1 MNDISTQFQALALH
15 HRPSQL
21 EMIQAVTECFKQ
33 SHVLCVEAPTGT
45 GKTLAYLLGAQALLD
60 AKKKLV
66 ISTATIALQE
76 QLIQSDLPLLERLV
90 NKKFHY
96 ATAKGRGNYLC
107 LANLKEAI
115 ANPELFDD
123 DSYLEKIAQYTE
135 TPFWNGD
142 REELSISVTDKQWSR
157 ITTTSSGCSGK
168 NCEFYESCYYF
179 KARNKLF
186 SADIVVTNHSLL
198 LADIDLGMGVLLPD
212 PKQTAYVIDEAHQ
225 LPLRA
230 LSHFAKHSGLTPA
243 IDWLN
248 QISSN
253 ISRGIT
259 QKFISPDWQAKITN
273 LSLGLIQPLK
283 LLQQQLNVNSAHFQE
298 GVWRIV
304 HEEEPILSTVREIN
318 KLARELHA
326 YLHQILTHLNRLIE
340 SERQTPETSESTSD
354 LSRYVT
360 QFNFLMSRGD
370 AFCQTWELFCA
381 TPGPKEAPIARWFEQ
396 KGEDFWAY
404 ASPINISQVLKTQCW
419 DKITQGVVLCSATL
433 RSLGQFDNFLRKS
446 GLKHIEKLRCQ
457 QLPPIFDYSKSVL
470 FIPSMRYEPSG
481 SSQALHRQEALNL
494 IEQLLIPQ
502 SGNLVL
508 FTSISAMQESFGL
521 LSDDQRERV
530 LMQGTLSR
538 SQLLDTH
545 KKRIDAGEGSV
556 LFGLASLAEGIDLPA
571 RYCQH
576 VIIHKLPFAVPSD
589 PIELTRSEWL
599 TRHQLNPFALAT
611 LPETAMRLTQ
621 YVGRLIR
628 QEGDFGIVSI
638 LDRRLYSKAY
648 AKGLLNDLPPFVRLI
663 NQPITALKQHPATR
677 SLYASGSDL
686 TQG

>member
-1 MNDISTQFQALALH
+1 MNDISTQFDALALH

-21 EMIQAVTECFKQ
+21 DMIQAVTECFKQ
-33 SHVLCVEAPTGT
+33 SHILCVEAPTGT
-45 GKTLAYLLGAQALLD
+45 GKTLAYLLGAQGLLE
-60 AKKKLV
+60 AKKKLI

-96 ATAKGRGNYLC
+96 AIAKGRGNYVC
-107 LANLKEAI
+107 LANLNDAV
-115 ANPELFDD
+115 ANPDLFEDD
-123 DSYLEKIAQYTE
+123 HYLEHVTQQTE

-142 REELSISVTDKQWSR
+142 REELSIKINDKQWSR

-168 NCEFYESCYYF
+168 QCEFYDNCYYF

-212 PKQTAYVIDEAHQ
+212 PKQSGYVIDEAHQ

-230 LSHFAKHSGLTPA
+230 LSHFAKQSGLTPA

-259 QKFISPDWQAKITN
+259 HKFVSPDWQGKITSS
-273 LSLGLIQPLK
+273 SLGLIQPLK
-283 LLQQQLNVNSAHFQE
+283 LLQQQLNANMMHFQE
-298 GVWRIV
+298 GIWRIV

-326 YLHQILTHLNRLIE
+326 TLHQILTHLNRQIDV
-340 SERQTPETSESTSD
+340 ERQNPETADTTSD

-360 QFNFLMSRGD
+360 QFNFLMSRAD
-370 AFCQTWELFCA
+370 AFCQTWEVFCA
-381 TPGPKEAPIARWFEQ
+381 TPGPKEAPTARWFEQ
-396 KGEDFWAY
+396 KGDDFWVY
-404 ASPINISQVLKTQCW
+404 ASPINISQVLKTQYW
-419 DKITQGVVLCSATL
+419 DKLTQGALLCSATL
-433 RSLGQFDNFLRKS
+433 KSLGQFDNFLRKT
-446 GLKHIEKLRCQ
+446 GLKQSEHLQTQ

-481 SSQALHRQEALNL
+481 STQGLHRQEALDL
-494 IEQLLIPQ
+494 IKALIIAHT
-502 SGNLVL
+502 GNLVL
-508 FTSISAMQESFGL
+508 FTSISAMQETYGM
-521 LSDDQRERV
+521 LSENLKERV

-545 KKRIDAGEGSV
+545 KKRIDAGEGSI

-599 TRHQLNPFALAT
+599 TRHQLNPFTLAT

-638 LDRRLYSKAY
+638 LDRRLYTKAY
-648 AKGLLNDLPPFVRLI
+648 AKGLINDLPPFARLI
-663 NQPITALKQHPATR
+663 NQPISALKAHPAAR
-677 SLYASGSDL
+677 SLYASGSDF
-686 TQG
+686 TQA